1 MKCLVELFQDHVSA
15 NPDAL
20 ALEDS
25 SETGFS
31 QQLTYRELD
40 SASDD
45 LSIELASHGVA
56 SGQVVPIL
64 SGRCTGSIIAILA
77 VLKLRACYVPMDVD
91 TWGVDRIESTLDRV
105 KPALIITTKPD
116 VLSATSEQY
125 HILHIRQD
133 GGGFQFLASHAASST
148 ITPQTAELQ
157 SQSGCVEEDWAYL
170 IFTSGSTGKPKGVI
184 VKQKSISTLVTE
196 SNPHLPFNLSAG
208 LEDRVLLIFSFA
220 FDGESFPY
228 YHVSMRSRLTHFVVK
243 ACAYVILS
251 TLCNGATL
259 VLSSPITLA
268 DVANTCTI
276 WITTPSI
283 LSAMDPTRGYKNV
296 KWIIMGGE
304 SPTPSLIKNWS
315 VPNRRLIN
323 AYGPTEATCV
333 VSMAEMRPDEP
344 ITMGWPIP
352 YCKVLL
358 VDADDN
364 EADEGEM
371 ILGGPGIA
379 VGYLGDEEL
388 TRKMFIQRDGET
400 FYRTKDYAKR
410 TAEGYVF
417 CGRKDGVVKNRG
429 FMVNLES
436 EVEPAMMSSSGDEPS
451 LRVQQCA
458 AIKSPE
464 GSLVG
469 FVSPACAAEG
479 LRERMLEHYSAF
491 LVPDI
496 IHGIESFALTPN
508 GKIDRKALLVLHEK
522 TQLPQFLNADI
533 FLQHVRDQGKSITPL
548 EAVRHAICTVLRV
561 VQARVGDD
569 ASFRALGG
577 HSLAAVMLVSTLRK
591 LGFLTDVATIYA
603 KDTVA
608 AIASGLERTEVDS
621 GDTFSLEATETD
633 LASFREALSIPNGE
647 LQDVQLFPAT
657 DMQTRMVRGTIAS
670 PSMNFLKIGMTFDH
684 PKADHAV
691 FLHALRQAWS
701 ALVKKHSILRTSFR
715 LDSLS
720 EPVQILNAAHTIQ
733 WDEETVA
740 SDAEWETRKD
750 TTARFEPEELTSFDE
765 RDVHA
770 LSRFQ
775 VISIPGEKSRVV
787 WTVHHALI
795 DGWSASFVLHDLW
808 ELLHGIQGAHA
819 PCSQFYDAAWCLRN
833 LTKRD
838 SGSARAFWKD
848 LLYVQSQSIPRLRLA
863 PPSAETLKPRPQA
876 EIRRRMSVR
885 MSQLID
891 AAKERGVTTAAI
903 VYSAWAILLSRYCDS
918 QAVVLGAVLSGRSL
932 PLDGVEKI
940 VGPLVNTLPM
950 PAETDPSLAVT
961 EFLQQ
966 TFQTLCRV
974 LDFQWTPNSLIQEA
988 TGFRGTEYYDTLLA
1002 IQYDFPETEWPDNKP
1017 KLCSPPYDV
1026 SYVETTEM
1034 PLTVMLD
1041 VIDGHLDARF
1051 MYQTSHFSEETIER
1065 MIRHFE
1071 NILVAFL
1078 EACSEDPRQSGHTV
1092 GDISDLMLG
1101 REELQ
1106 ERLNCTGEQL
1116 EEPYQGQET
1125 LSEAFEDSLKT
1136 HRDLLAVEGLNKSL
1150 TYRELDTKTAHISR
1164 VLKEHGA
1171 KPGKIVCVI
1180 ADGSV
1185 EWLLAIMAVV
1195 RTGAAYCP
1203 IDHKLPW
1210 ERQKYMISVCSPPV
1224 VLFPA
1229 TLSKENSAGFDNVPI
1244 QFDVQTIL
1252 SVDDKNGISFDHIEW
1267 SDGNSHTM
1275 SPRGDE
1281 IAVVIFTSGSTG
1293 FPKAVQ
1299 LQHKGI
1305 LSLLSHAPARLYS
1318 KPGQR
1323 NAQLLSLGFDCCVK
1337 EVFSSLLYGATL
1349 VLKDA
1354 SDPLAHLSKVD
1365 ATVGTPSLISSL
1377 DPAQYPNLKI
1387 ITLVGEALP
1396 SVLVQKWLPG
1406 RTLQNGYAPAECTLI
1421 ATAHRLQP
1429 NTPISIGKPVPRVNF
1444 YLLDSTGRPVPV
1456 GVTGEIHI
1464 SGIQVTPGYLNNEQE
1479 TKARFLPDPFR
1490 EGWTMFRTGDMGRW
1504 LESGDIEYI
1513 GRNDNQV
1520 KVRGFRLDLG
1530 DVEASILRVAP
1541 DIDNVAVVVA
1551 GGTLRAFVTPESVDT
1566 DQLLQLLRRHLPE
1579 YSTPNVITV
1588 MKELPVSR
1596 NGKVDRAQLS
1606 EMRLERDSGLQPLDS
1621 QTERD
1626 VAGVWAELLGRD
1638 VEESPISASDG
1649 FFEIGGHSL
1658 LQIRLAQRLSKLWGT
1673 KVPLRIVIRHQVLR
1687 ELCCALDEHL
1697 GREQHSTTSGKKTPE
1712 VEDNSCPK
1720 RFVDTKTSVR
1730 PGKLPASYLE
1740 QEMVLNQLLCEGSPM
1755 WNIVYSCNAY
1765 GPLDMQRL
1773 ARAYQRTVEKHE
1785 VLRSRF
1791 HIETDGTVTR
1801 SIRPAGEWELETYT
1815 CTQHEVDE
1823 FVSKTIQRPLDPF
1836 KEPLFQIHTA
1846 NINPWKTTI
1855 IVVISHIIGDGPTL
1869 HYALGDISAEYAR
1882 LAITNGSDQ
1891 LQASVSPPASSLN
1904 YLDWSSWASD
1914 ALLTTPNDDT
1924 ASFWKTHLS
1933 APEACRPLGHPPQPH
1948 SYRGRTRTWTVRPE
1962 HHRRLA
1968 ALSLAHGITMH
1979 QLALGTTFLALQSI
1993 QPPHHPARG
2002 PVTVALGAPM
2012 TMRTEVG
2019 TEDMLGMFL
2028 DRLVVPLTWDFDG
2041 GHSSSFSGAGDS
2053 SPRGGAGSSLGD
2065 FFDMVGDRSRAALAH
2080 FVPHRVLR
2088 TILRESSSQDLF
2100 AANRAEPSLAW
2111 PLFQVMVSFH
2121 TAVETAG
2128 GSLSLEGVETVERED
2143 ARPQCAKF
2151 PVMVEFT
2158 DKGERGLQVEL
2169 ECADGLLDEER
2180 AGRLEGAL
2188 ALVLELLG
2196 GGASLDGILRVITDT
2211 SVRQD
2216 DRLPTPQ
2223 SERDSLDYKQ
2233 ETRGS
2238 AGGRSDDG
2246 RALAIKTAVAECLG
2260 RPLETSNLS
2269 ETFWELGASS
2279 MDALVLQK
2287 LCEKKGVEVD
2297 LRAMFETADMTAW

>member
-15 NPDAL
+15 SPDAI

-25 SETGFS
+25 TETGLS
-31 QQLTYRELD
+31 QQLSYRELD
-40 SASDD
+40 TASDS
-45 LSIELASHGVA
+45 LSVELASHGVT

-64 SGRCTGSIIAILA
+64 SGRCTGSVIAILA

-125 HILHIRQD
+125 HILHIRSD
-133 GGGFQFLASHAASST
+133 GGGFKFLASPAASST
-148 ITPQTAELQ
+148 TTSRSADLQ
-157 SQSGCVEEDWAYL
+157 SPSDSVEEDWAYL

-208 LEDRVLLIFSFA
+208 PEDRVLLIFSFA
-220 FDGESFPY
+220 FDGESFPCRLY
-228 YHVSMRSRLTHFVVK
+228 PIECRLTHPVVI

-283 LSAMDPTRGYKNV
+283 LSAMDPTRGYKDV

-388 TRKMFIQRDGET
+388 TRKMFIRRNGEI

-410 TAEGYVF
+410 TPDGYVF

-429 FMVNLES
+429 FLVNLES

-469 FVSPACAAEG
+469 FVSPAGAAEG

-533 FLQHVRDQGKSITPL
+533 FLQHVRDQGKLITPL

-608 AIASGLERTEVDS
+608 AIASALERIEVDS
-621 GDTFSLEATETD
+621 GDTGSLEATETD
-633 LASFREALSIPNGE
+633 RASFREALSIPNGE
-647 LQDVQLFPAT
+647 LQDVQVSPAT
-657 DMQTRMVRGTIAS
+657 DMQTRMIRGTVAS

-701 ALVKKHSILRTSFR
+701 ALVKKHSVLRTSFR

-720 EPVQILNAAHTIQ
+720 EPVQVLNAAHGIQ
-733 WDEETVA
+733 WEEETVG
-740 SDAEWETRKD
+740 SETDWETRKD
-750 TTARFEPEELTSFDE
+750 ITARFEPEELTSFDE

-808 ELLHGIQGAHA
+808 ELLHGIQQTQT
-819 PCSQFYDAAWCLRN
+819 PCPQFYDAAWCLRN

-838 SGSARAFWKD
+838 SGSAKAFWKD
-848 LLYVQSQSIPRLRLA
+848 LLDVQSQNIPRLRLP
-863 PPSAETLKPRPQA
+863 PPSAEPLKALPQA
-876 EIRRRMSVR
+876 EHRRRMSVP

-891 AAKERGVTTAAI
+891 AAKERGVTTASI

-918 QAVVLGAVLSGRSL
+918 KAVVLGAVLSGRSL

-1017 KLCSPPYDV
+1017 QLCSPPYDV

-1041 VIDGHLDARF
+1041 VVDGHLDARF
-1051 MYQTSHFSEETIER
+1051 MYQTSHFGEDTIER
-1065 MIRHFE
+1065 MTRHFE

-1078 EACSEDPRQSGHTV
+1078 DACFEDPRQSGHTV
-1092 GDISDLMLG
+1092 GDISDHMLG

-1106 ERLNCTGEQL
+1106 ERLNCTGQEL
-1116 EEPYQGQET
+1116 EEPYHGPET
-1125 LSEAFEDSLKT
+1125 LPEAFENSLKS
-1136 HRDLLAVEGLNKSL
+1136 HRDLLAVEGLSKSL
-1150 TYRELDTKTAHISR
+1150 TYHELDTKTAHISK
-1164 VLKEHGA
+1164 VLREHGA
-1171 KPGKIVCVI
+1171 KPGKIVCVV

-1224 VLFPA
+1224 VLFPN
-1229 TLSKENSAGFDNVPI
+1229 TSSRGNSPGFDNVPI
-1244 QFDVQTIL
+1244 LLDVQMIL
-1252 SVDDKNGISFDHIEW
+1252 PADDKNELPVDHTEV
-1267 SDGNSHTM
+1267 SGGNSHTV
-1275 SPRGDE
+1275 SPMGNE

-1318 KPGQR
+1318 KAGQR

-1456 GVTGEIHI
+1456 GVTGEIYI
-1464 SGIQVTPGYLNNEQE
+1464 SGIQVTPGYLNNDQE
-1479 TKARFLPDPFR
+1479 TEARFVPDPFR
-1490 EGWTMFRTGDMGRW
+1490 EGSKIFRTGDMGRW

-1530 DVEASILRVAP
+1530 DVEASILRVSP

-1579 YSTPNVITV
+1579 YSTPNVITAL
-1588 MKELPVSR
+1588 KELPVSR

-1606 EMRLERDSGLQPLDS
+1606 EMRLQCDSGIQPLDS

-1638 VEESPISASDG
+1638 VEESPIGASDG

-1673 KVPLRIVIRHQVLR
+1673 KVPLKIVIRHQILR

-1697 GREQHSTTSGKKTPE
+1697 GREQHSTTSGKKMPE
-1712 VEDNSCPK
+1712 VEDNNCPK
-1720 RFVDTKTSVR
+1720 RFVDTKRLVR
-1730 PGKLPASYLE
+1730 PEKLPASYLE

-1755 WNIVYSCNAY
+1755 WNIVYSCDAY

-1773 ARAYQRTVEKHE
+1773 DRAYQRTVEKHE

-1791 HIETDGTVTR
+1791 HIESDGMVTR
-1801 SIRPAGEWELETYT
+1801 SVRPAGEWKLENHT
-1815 CTQHEVDE
+1815 CNQHEVDE
-1823 FVSKTIQRPLDPF
+1823 FISRTIQRPMDPF
-1836 KEPLFQIHTA
+1836 KESLFQIHTA
-1846 NINPWKTTI
+1846 SITSWKTTI

-1869 HYALGDISAEYAR
+1869 HQALSAISAEYGR
-1882 LAITNGSDQ
+1882 LAVTDGSGQ
-1891 LQASVSPPASSLN
+1891 PQASSTPPESLN

-1914 ALLTTPNDDT
+1914 SLLRSPNDDT

-1933 APEACRPLGHPPQPH
+1933 TQEVCRPLGQPPQPH

-1968 ALSLAHGITMH
+1968 ALSLNHGITMH

-1993 QPPHHPARG
+1993 QPHPARG

-2028 DRLVVPLTWDFDG
+2028 DRLVVPLTWDF
-2041 GHSSSFSGAGDS
+2041 GHSSGAGDS
-2053 SPRGGAGSSLGD
+2053 TPPGAADSLGD
-2065 FFDMVGDRSRAALAH
+2065 FFDMIGDRSRAALAH

-2088 TILRESSSQDLF
+2088 NILRESSQDL

-2128 GSLSLEGVETVERED
+2128 GRLRLEGVETVERED

-2158 DKGERGLQVEL
+2158 DKGDRGLKVEL

-2180 AGRLEGAL
+2180 ADRLETAL

-2196 GGASLDGILRVITDT
+2196 GGASIDGILRVITDT
-2211 SVRQD
+2211 AVRQD

-2233 ETRGS
+2233 ETRES
-2238 AGGRSDDG
+2238 AGSRSDDD
-2246 RALAIKTAVAECLG
+2246 RALAIKEAVAECLG
-2260 RPLETSNLS
+2260 HPLETSNGS

-2297 LRAMFETADMTAW
+2297 LRAMFEAADMTAW

>member
-1 MKCLVELFQDHVSA
+1 
-15 NPDAL
+15 
-20 ALEDS
+20 
-25 SETGFS
+25 
-31 QQLTYRELD
+31 
-40 SASDD
+40 
-45 LSIELASHGVA
+45 
-56 SGQVVPIL
+56 
-64 SGRCTGSIIAILA
+64 
-77 VLKLRACYVPMDVD
+77 
-91 TWGVDRIESTLDRV
+91 
-105 KPALIITTKPD
+105 
-116 VLSATSEQY
+116 
-125 HILHIRQD
+125 
-133 GGGFQFLASHAASST
+133 
-148 ITPQTAELQ
+148 
-157 SQSGCVEEDWAYL
+157 
-170 IFTSGSTGKPKGVI
+170 
-184 VKQKSISTLVTE
+184 
-196 SNPHLPFNLSAG
+196 
-208 LEDRVLLIFSFA
+208 
-220 FDGESFPY
+220 
-228 YHVSMRSRLTHFVVK
+228 
-243 ACAYVILS
+243 
-251 TLCNGATL
+251 
-259 VLSSPITLA
+259 
-268 DVANTCTI
+268 
-276 WITTPSI
+276 
-283 LSAMDPTRGYKNV
+283 MDPSRGYQSV

-315 VPNRRLIN
+315 APNRRLIN

-379 VGYLGDEEL
+379 VGYFGDEDL
-388 TRKMFIQRDGET
+388 TRKMFIQRGPHGEI

-410 TAEGYVF
+410 TADGYVF
-417 CGRKDGVVKNRG
+417 CGRKDGVVKIRG
-429 FMVNLES
+429 FLVNLES
-436 EVEPAMMSSSGDEPS
+436 EVEPAMMSSSGQDPHS
-451 LRVQQCA
+451 RVQQCA
-458 AIKSPE
+458 AIKSAE

-469 FVSPACAAEG
+469 FVSPAGAVEG
-479 LRERMLEHYSAF
+479 LRDRMLEHYSAF
-491 LVPDI
+491 LVPDT
-496 IHGIESFALTPN
+496 IHGVESFALTPN
-508 GKIDRKALLVLHEK
+508 GKINRKALLVLHEK

-608 AIASGLERTEVDS
+608 DIASALERTEVDS
-621 GDTFSLEATETD
+621 GETYSLEATEAD
-633 LASFREALSIPNGE
+633 RVGFREALGIAKSE
-647 LQDVQLFPAT
+647 SDDVQVFPTT
-657 DMQTRMVRGTIAS
+657 DMQARMVRGTVAS

-691 FLHALRQAWS
+691 FLRALREAWS
-701 ALVKKHSILRTSFR
+701 ALVKKHSILRTSFL

-720 EPVQILNAAHTIQ
+720 EPVQFLNAPQNIQ
-733 WDEETVA
+733 WEEETVD
-740 SDAEWETRKD
+740 SDAEWEKRKHI
-750 TTARFEPEELTSFDE
+750 TARFEPEELTSFDE

-770 LSRFQ
+770 LSRFKI
-775 VISIPGEKSRVV
+775 ISIPENKSRVV

-808 ELLHGIQGAHA
+808 ELLHGIQEAQT
-819 PCSQFYDAAWCLRN
+819 PCAQFSDAAWCLRN
-833 LTKRD
+833 LVKRD
-838 SGSARAFWKD
+838 SGLAKEFWKD
-848 LLYVQSQSIPRLRLA
+848 LLQAQSKNIPRLRLS
-863 PPSAETLKPRPQA
+863 PPSTEASKPRPQA
-876 EIRRRMSVR
+876 EVRRRMSVR

-891 AAKERGVTTAAI
+891 AAKERGVTTASI
-903 VYSAWAILLSRYCDS
+903 VYSAWAIMLSRYCDS
-918 QAVVLGAVLSGRSL
+918 KAVVLGAVLSGRSL
-932 PLDGVEKI
+932 SLDGIEKI

-950 PAETDPSLAVT
+950 PATVEPEMALT

-988 TGFRGTEYYDTLLA
+988 TGLRGTEYYETLMA
-1002 IQYDFPETEWPDNKP
+1002 IQYDFPETEWTEKQPQ
-1017 KLCSPPYDV
+1017 LCSPPYDV
-1026 SYVETTEM
+1026 SYVENTEM

-1041 VIDGHLDARF
+1041 VADEHLDARF
-1051 MYQTSHFSEETIER
+1051 MYNTSHFSESTIER
-1065 MIRHFE
+1065 MTRHFE
-1071 NILVAFL
+1071 NILAAFL
-1078 EACSEDPRQSGHTV
+1078 NACFEDPRQSRRTV
-1092 GDISDLMLG
+1092 GDISDFMLG
-1101 REELQ
+1101 SDELQ
-1106 ERLNCTGEQL
+1106 ERLNCTGQEL
-1116 EEPYQGQET
+1116 EKPYQGPET
-1125 LSEAFEDSLKT
+1125 LFEAFEDSLKA
-1136 HRDLLAVEGLNKSL
+1136 HRDLFAVEGLDKSL
-1150 TYRELDTKTAHISR
+1150 TYRELDIMTAHISR
-1164 VLKEHGA
+1164 VLGDHGA

-1203 IDHKLPW
+1203 VDHKLPW
-1210 ERQKYMISVCSPPV
+1210 ERQKYMMSVCSPPV
-1224 VLFPA
+1224 VLFPN
-1229 TLSKENSAGFDNVPI
+1229 TSSRKGSPGFENVPI
-1244 QFDVQTIL
+1244 LLDVETIL
-1252 SVDDKNGISFDHIEW
+1252 PVDNRLPGDCTEGFGGD
-1267 SDGNSHTM
+1267 
-1275 SPRGDE
+1275 SPTVPIRNGDE

-1337 EVFSSLLYGATL
+1337 EVFSSMLYGATL

-1377 DPAQYPNLKI
+1377 DPAHFPNLKI

-1406 RTLQNGYAPAECTLI
+1406 RMLQNGYAPAECTLI

-1429 NTPISIGKPVPRVNF
+1429 DTPVSIGKPVPRVNF

-1456 GVTGEIHI
+1456 GVTGEIYI
-1464 SGIQVTPGYLNNEQE
+1464 SGIQVTPGYLNNDQE

-1490 EGWTMFRTGDMGRW
+1490 DGWKMFRTGDMGRW

-1579 YSTPNVITV
+1579 YSTPNVITGLN
-1588 MKELPVSR
+1588 ELPVSR

-1606 EMRLERDSGLQPLDS
+1606 EMRLERDSGLQPLES

-1626 VAGVWAELLGRD
+1626 VAGIWAELLGRD
-1638 VEESPISASDG
+1638 LKESPISAVDS

-1673 KVPLRIVIRHQVLR
+1673 KVPLKVVIRHQVLR
-1687 ELCCALDEHL
+1687 ELCRAIDDHL
-1697 GREQHSTTSGKKTPE
+1697 GREQHGATSDKMEPADGETLA
-1712 VEDNSCPK
+1712 D
-1720 RFVDTKTSVR
+1720 RFVDTIKCSR
-1730 PGKLPASYLE
+1730 CKRLPASYLE
-1740 QEMVLNQLLCEGSPM
+1740 QEMVLNQLLCEGSPI

-1765 GPLDMQRL
+1765 GPLDMERL
-1773 ARAYQRTVEKHE
+1773 SKAYQHTLEKHE

-1791 HIETDGTVTR
+1791 HIESDGTVTR
-1801 SIRPAGEWELETYT
+1801 SIRPAVEWKLESHAYN
-1815 CTQHEVDE
+1815 QHEVDD
-1823 FVSKTIQRPLDPF
+1823 FVSETIQRPMDPF

-1846 NINPWKTTI
+1846 TITPWKTTI

-1869 HYALGDISAEYAR
+1869 HFALSKISAEYER
-1882 LAITNGSDQ
+1882 LAITDGSGR
-1891 LQASVSPPASSLN
+1891 PPASASQPMSSLN

-1914 ALLTTPNDDT
+1914 SLLRSPNDDT
-1924 ASFWKTHLS
+1924 ATFWKTHLS
-1933 APEACRPLGHPPQPH
+1933 APEACRPLGQQPQPH

-1968 ALSLAHGITMH
+1968 ALSLNHGITMH
-1979 QLALGTTFLALQSI
+1979 QLALGAMFIALQSM
-1993 QPPHHPARG
+1993 QTLTARG

-2028 DRLVVPLTWDFDG
+2028 DRLVVPLTWDFG
-2041 GHSSSFSGAGDS
+2041 QSSSGENMPGGSG
-2053 SPRGGAGSSLGD
+2053 SLGD
-2065 FFDMVGDRSRAALAH
+2065 FFEMVGDRSRAALAH
-2080 FVPHRVLR
+2080 FIPHRVLR
-2088 TILRESSSQDLF
+2088 SILRGPAQNI

-2121 TAVETAG
+2121 TAVETSG
-2128 GSLSLEGVETVERED
+2128 GRLRLEGVETVERED
-2143 ARPQCAKF
+2143 ARPQCSKF

-2158 DKGERGLQVEL
+2158 DKGDRGLKVEL
-2169 ECADGLLDEER
+2169 ECADGLLDEEK
-2180 AGRLEGAL
+2180 ADRLESAL

-2196 GGASLDGILRVITDT
+2196 GGASIDGIIRVITET
-2211 SVRQD
+2211 AVRRD
-2216 DRLPTPQ
+2216 YRLPTPP
-2223 SERDSLDYKQ
+2223 SERESLDYKQ
-2233 ETRGS
+2233 DTRGNAS
-2238 AGGRSDDG
+2238 GTSDDG
-2246 RALAIKTAVAECLG
+2246 RILAIREAVTECLG
-2260 RPLETSNLS
+2260 RPAEASS
-2269 ETFWELGASS
+2269 GGETFWELGASS

-2287 LCEKKGVEVD
+2287 LCEKKGLEVD
-2297 LRAMFETADMTAW
+2297 LRAMFETPDITSW

>member
-1 MKCLVELFQDHVSA
+1 
-15 NPDAL
+15 
-20 ALEDS
+20 
-25 SETGFS
+25 
-31 QQLTYRELD
+31 
-40 SASDD
+40 
-45 LSIELASHGVA
+45 
-56 SGQVVPIL
+56 
-64 SGRCTGSIIAILA
+64 
-77 VLKLRACYVPMDVD
+77 
-91 TWGVDRIESTLDRV
+91 
-105 KPALIITTKPD
+105 
-116 VLSATSEQY
+116 
-125 HILHIRQD
+125 
-133 GGGFQFLASHAASST
+133 
-148 ITPQTAELQ
+148 
-157 SQSGCVEEDWAYL
+157 
-170 IFTSGSTGKPKGVI
+170 
-184 VKQKSISTLVTE
+184 
-196 SNPHLPFNLSAG
+196 
-208 LEDRVLLIFSFA
+208 
-220 FDGESFPY
+220 
-228 YHVSMRSRLTHFVVK
+228 
-243 ACAYVILS
+243 
-251 TLCNGATL
+251 
-259 VLSSPITLA
+259 
-268 DVANTCTI
+268 
-276 WITTPSI
+276 
-283 LSAMDPTRGYKNV
+283 MDPTRGYKNV

-388 TRKMFIQRDGET
+388 TRKMFIRRDGEI

-410 TAEGYVF
+410 TKDGYVF

-429 FMVNLES
+429 FLVNLES

-469 FVSPACAAEG
+469 FVSPADAAEG

-533 FLQHVRDQGKSITPL
+533 FLQHVRDQGKLITPL

-591 LGFLTDVATIYA
+591 LGFITDVATIYA

-608 AIASGLERTEVDS
+608 AISSALERTEIES
-621 GDTFSLEATETD
+621 GETWSLEASETD
-633 LASFREALSIPNGE
+633 RASFREALSIPMGE
-647 LQDVQLFPAT
+647 LEDVQVFPAT
-657 DMQTRMVRGTIAS
+657 DMQTRMVRGTVAS

-720 EPVQILNAAHTIQ
+720 EPVQVLNAAHTIQ
-733 WDEETVA
+733 WDEETVD
-740 SDAEWETRKD
+740 SDSEWETRKD
-750 TTARFEPEELTSFDE
+750 TTARFESQELTSFDE

-808 ELLHGIQGAHA
+808 ELLHGIQEAQA
-819 PCSQFYDAAWCLRN
+819 PCPQFYDAAWCVRN

-838 SGSARAFWKD
+838 SGSAKAFWKD
-848 LLYVQSQSIPRLRLA
+848 LLYVQSQNIPRLRLA
-863 PPSAETLKPRPQA
+863 PPSADVHKPRPQA
-876 EIRRRMSVR
+876 EIHRRMSVP
-885 MSQLID
+885 MSKLID
-891 AAKERGVTTAAI
+891 AAKERGVTTASI

-961 EFLQQ
+961 ELLQE

-1002 IQYDFPETEWPDNKP
+1002 IQYDFPETEWSDNRP
-1017 KLCSPPYDV
+1017 QLCSPPYDV

-1041 VIDGHLDARF
+1041 VVDGHLDARF
-1051 MYQTSHFSEETIER
+1051 MYQTSHFGEDTIKR
-1065 MIRHFE
+1065 MTRHFE
-1071 NILVAFL
+1071 NILIGFL
-1078 EACSEDPRQSGHTV
+1078 DACFEDPRRSGQTV

-1101 REELQ
+1101 REELL
-1106 ERLNCTGEQL
+1106 ERLNCTGQEL
-1116 EEPYQGQET
+1116 EEPYHGPET
-1125 LSEAFEDSLKT
+1125 LLEAFEDSLKT
-1136 HRDLLAVEGLNKSL
+1136 HRDLLAVEGLSKSL
-1150 TYRELDTKTAHISR
+1150 TYRELDTKTAHISKMLR
-1164 VLKEHGA
+1164 EHGA
-1171 KPGKIVCVI
+1171 KPGEIVCVI

-1224 VLFPA
+1224 VLYPNK
-1229 TLSKENSAGFDNVPI
+1229 SSRESSAGFDNVPML
-1244 QFDVQTIL
+1244 FDVQTIL
-1252 SVDDKNGISFDHIEW
+1252 SAGDKDELTVDHTGECGGIS
-1267 SDGNSHTM
+1267 HTV
-1275 SPRGDE
+1275 SPKGDK

-1318 KPGQR
+1318 RPGQR

-1429 NTPISIGKPVPRVNF
+1429 NTSISIGKPVPRVNF

-1456 GVTGEIHI
+1456 GVTGEIYI
-1464 SGIQVTPGYLNNEQE
+1464 SGIQVTPGYLNNDQE

-1490 EGWTMFRTGDMGRW
+1490 EGSTMFRTGDMGRW

-1541 DIDNVAVVVA
+1541 DLANVAVVVT

-1579 YSTPNVITV
+1579 YSTPNVITAL
-1588 MKELPVSR
+1588 KELPVSR
-1596 NGKVDRAQLS
+1596 NGKVDRAQLA
-1606 EMRLERDSGLQPLDS
+1606 EMRLDRDSGLQPLGS

-1638 VEESPISASDG
+1638 TEESPIGASDG

-1658 LQIRLAQRLSKLWGT
+1658 LQIRLAQRLSKLWGI
-1673 KVPLRIVIRHQVLR
+1673 KVPLKVIIRHQVLR
-1687 ELCCALDEHL
+1687 ELCHALDEHL
-1697 GREQHSTTSGKKTPE
+1697 GRQHNTASVRILPAAE
-1712 VEDNSCPK
+1712 DDNSPK
-1720 RFVDTKTSVR
+1720 RFVDTKKSAR
-1730 PGKLPASYLE
+1730 PEKSPASYLE

-1755 WNIVYSCNAY
+1755 WNIVHSCNAY

-1773 ARAYQRTVEKHE
+1773 SRAYQRTVEKHE

-1791 HIETDGTVTR
+1791 HIKSDGTVTR
-1801 SIRPAGEWELETYT
+1801 TTRPSGELKLENHT
-1815 CTQHEVDE
+1815 CNQQEVDE
-1823 FVSKTIQRPLDPF
+1823 FVSKTIHRPLNPF
-1836 KEPLFQIHTA
+1836 KEPLFQVHTA
-1846 NINPWKTTI
+1846 SITPWKTTI
-1855 IVVISHIIGDGPTL
+1855 IVVISHIIGDGPSL
-1869 HYALGDISAEYAR
+1869 HYALSDISAEYSR
-1882 LAITNGSDQ
+1882 LAVTDDSGG
-1891 LQASVSPPASSLN
+1891 LQTSAFSPASPLN

-1914 ALLTTPNDDT
+1914 ALLRSPNNDT
-1924 ASFWKTHLS
+1924 ESFWKTHLS
-1933 APEACRPLGHPPQPH
+1933 APEACRPLGQPPQAH

-1962 HHRRLA
+1962 HHRRLVS
-1968 ALSLAHGITMH
+1968 LSLNHGITMH

-1993 QPPHHPARG
+1993 QPHPARG

-2028 DRLVVPLTWDFDG
+2028 DRLVVPLTWDF
-2041 GHSSSFSGAGDS
+2041 GHSSGAGDS
-2053 SPRGGAGSSLGD
+2053 TPSGGAGSLGD

-2088 TILRESSSQDLF
+2088 NILRESSHDLGS
-2100 AANRAEPSLAW
+2100 NRAEPSLAW

-2128 GSLSLEGVETVERED
+2128 ANLRLEGVETVERED

-2158 DKGERGLQVEL
+2158 DKGDRGLQVEL

-2180 AGRLEGAL
+2180 AGRLESAL

-2196 GGASLDGILRVITDT
+2196 GGTSIDSILRVMRDT
-2211 SVRQD
+2211 AVGHD

-2223 SERDSLDYKQ
+2223 SERESLDYKQ
-2233 ETRGS
+2233 ETRRS
-2238 AGGRSDDG
+2238 AGSTSNDG
-2246 RALAIKTAVAECLG
+2246 RALTINEAVAECLG
-2260 RPLETSNLS
+2260 RPLETSNGS

-2287 LCEKKGVEVD
+2287 LCEKKGVDLD
-2297 LRAMFETADMTAW
+2297 LRTMFETPDITAW

>member
-1 MKCLVELFQDHVSA
+1 MS
-15 NPDAL
+15 
-20 ALEDS
+20 
-25 SETGFS
+25 
-31 QQLTYRELD
+31 
-40 SASDD
+40 
-45 LSIELASHGVA
+45 
-56 SGQVVPIL
+56 
-64 SGRCTGSIIAILA
+64 
-77 VLKLRACYVPMDVD
+77 
-91 TWGVDRIESTLDRV
+91 
-105 KPALIITTKPD
+105 
-116 VLSATSEQY
+116 
-125 HILHIRQD
+125 
-133 GGGFQFLASHAASST
+133 
-148 ITPQTAELQ
+148 
-157 SQSGCVEEDWAYL
+157 
-170 IFTSGSTGKPKGVI
+170 
-184 VKQKSISTLVTE
+184 
-196 SNPHLPFNLSAG
+196 
-208 LEDRVLLIFSFA
+208 
-220 FDGESFPY
+220 
-228 YHVSMRSRLTHFVVK
+228 K

-259 VLSSPITLA
+259 VLSSPVTLA
-268 DVANTCTI
+268 EVANTCSI

-283 LSAMDPTRGYKNV
+283 LAAMDPTRGYKDV

-304 SPTPSLIKNWS
+304 NPRPSLIKNWS

-333 VSMAEMRPDEP
+333 VSMAELRPDEP

-364 EADEGEM
+364 EAEEGEM
-371 ILGGPGIA
+371 LLGGAGIA
-379 VGYLGDEEL
+379 VGYFGDEEL
-388 TRKMFIQRDGET
+388 TRKMFIRRGPSGEI

-410 TAEGYVF
+410 TPHGYVF

-436 EVEPAMMSSSGDEPS
+436 EVEPAMMKSSGDDPS
-451 LRVQQCA
+451 TRVQECA

-469 FVSPACAAEG
+469 FVFPAGAAEG

-496 IHGIESFALTPN
+496 IHGVESFALTPN
-508 GKIDRKALLVLHEK
+508 GKIDKKALLLLHEK
-522 TQLPQFLNADI
+522 TQLPSFLNVDI

-577 HSLAAVMLVSTLRK
+577 HSLAAVTLVSTLKR
-591 LGFLTDVATIYA
+591 LGFRTDVATIYST
-603 KDTVA
+603 DTVA
-608 AIASGLERTEVDS
+608 AIASALERIDVNQGETC
-621 GDTFSLEATETD
+621 SLEANETERT
-633 LASFREALSIPNGE
+633 SFREALGIPQGE
-647 LQDVQLFPAT
+647 LDGLQVFPAT
-657 DMQTRMVRGTIAS
+657 DMQTRMVRGTVAN
-670 PSMNFLKIGMTFDH
+670 PSINFLKIGMTFDH

-691 FLHALRQAWS
+691 FMHALRQAWS

-720 EPVQILNAAHTIQ
+720 EPVQVLNSTHEIQ
-733 WDEETVA
+733 WEEESVC
-740 SDAEWETRKD
+740 SEAEWKTRKD
-750 TTARFEPEELTSFDE
+750 IMDRFEPEELASFNE

-775 VISIPGEKSRVV
+775 VVSLPGNKSRVV
-787 WTVHHALI
+787 WSVHHALI

-808 ELLHGIQGAHA
+808 ELLHGIQEAQT
-819 PCSQFYDAAWCLRN
+819 PCAQFSDASWCLRN
-833 LTKRD
+833 LIKRD
-838 SGSARAFWKD
+838 SEIAKSFWKD
-848 LLYVQSQSIPRLRLA
+848 LLQIPSQNIPRLRIP
-863 PPSAETLKPRPQA
+863 PPSTEASKPRPQA
-876 EIRRRMSVR
+876 ESHRRLSVR

-891 AAKERGVTTAAI
+891 AAKERGVTTASL

-918 QAVVLGAVLSGRSL
+918 KSIVLGAVLSGRSL

-940 VGPLVNTLPM
+940 VGPMVNTLPM
-950 PAETDPSLAVT
+950 PAAVEPGTAVT
-961 EFLQQ
+961 DFLQQ
-966 TFQTLCRV
+966 TFQTLCGV

-1002 IQYDFPETEWPDNKP
+1002 IQYDFPESEWPDHQP
-1017 KLCSPPYDV
+1017 RLCSPPYDV

-1034 PLTVMLD
+1034 TLTVMLD
-1041 VIDGHLDARF
+1041 VVDGHLDARF
-1051 MYQTSHFSEETIER
+1051 MYQLSHFTEVMIED

-1078 EACSEDPRQSGHTV
+1078 DACFEDPRQSGRTV

-1101 REELQ
+1101 REELSK
-1106 ERLNCTGEQL
+1106 RLNCTGEQL
-1116 EEPYQGQET
+1116 EETYKGPET
-1125 LSEAFEDSLKT
+1125 LPQALEDSFKN
-1136 HRDLLAVEGLNKSL
+1136 HRDFVAVEGINKSL
-1150 TYRELDTKTAHISR
+1150 TYGELDIETTHISKI
-1164 VLKEHGA
+1164 LEQHGA
-1171 KPGKIVCVI
+1171 KPGEIVCVV

-1210 ERQKYMISVCSPPV
+1210 ERQKYMISVCSPAV
-1224 VLFPA
+1224 VLFPN
-1229 TLSKENSAGFDNVPI
+1229 SSSRMESPGFENVSALL
-1244 QFDVQTIL
+1244 DVETIL
-1252 SVDDKNGISFDHIEW
+1252 SVDISTYLSLNHSGRPDEL
-1267 SDGNSHTM
+1267 SLASL
-1275 SPRGDE
+1275 SARGDTV
-1281 IAVVIFTSGSTG
+1281 AVVIFTSGSTG

-1354 SDPLAHLSKVD
+1354 ADPLAHLHKVD
-1365 ATVGTPSLISSL
+1365 ATVATPSLIASL
-1377 DPAQYPNLKI
+1377 DPAQFPGLKI

-1396 SVLVQKWLPG
+1396 ATLVQKWLPG
-1406 RTLQNGYAPAECTLI
+1406 RMLQNGYAPAECTLI

-1429 NTPISIGKPVPRVNF
+1429 DTPISIGKPVPRMNF
-1444 YLLDSTGRPVPV
+1444 YLFDSNGRPVPA
-1456 GVTGEIHI
+1456 GVTGEIYI
-1464 SGIQVTPGYLNNEQE
+1464 SGIQVTPGYLNNEEE

-1490 EGWTMFRTGDMGRW
+1490 EGWKMFRTGDMGRW
-1504 LESGDIEYI
+1504 LESRDIEYI

-1541 DIDNVAVVVA
+1541 DIANVAVVVT
-1551 GGTLRAFVTPESVDT
+1551 GGSLRAFVTPESVAT
-1566 DQLLQLLRRHLPE
+1566 EQLLQLLRRHLPE
-1579 YSTPNVITV
+1579 YSTPSII
-1588 MKELPVSR
+1588 MALEELPLSR
-1596 NGKVDRAQLS
+1596 NGKVDRARLS
-1606 EMRLERDSGLQPLDS
+1606 EMRLERDSGLQPLET

-1626 VAGVWAELLGRD
+1626 VAGVWAELLGRNQQ
-1638 VEESPISASDG
+1638 ESPISASDS

-1658 LQIRLAQRLSKLWGT
+1658 LQIRLTQRLSKLWGT
-1673 KVPLRIVIRHQVLR
+1673 KVPLRVVIRHQVLR
-1687 ELCCALDEHL
+1687 DLCNALDQHL
-1697 GREQHSTTSGKKTPE
+1697 GRNQHSMASGSVPPA
-1712 VEDNSCPK
+1712 VEDGGFTR
-1720 RFVDTKTSVR
+1720 RFVDTERCSR
-1730 PGKLPASYLE
+1730 SGRLPASYLE
-1740 QEMVLNQLLCEGSPM
+1740 QEMVLNQLLCGGSPM
-1755 WNIVYSCNAY
+1755 WNIVYSCDVY
-1765 GPLDMQRL
+1765 GPLDIQHL
-1773 ARAYQRTVEKHE
+1773 ATAYRRTLEKHE

-1791 HIETDGTVTR
+1791 HVEDDGTVTR
-1801 SIRPAGEWELETYT
+1801 SIRPAGEGDVENRT
-1815 CTQHEVDE
+1815 CEQHELVE
-1823 FVSKTIQRPLDPF
+1823 FVSETIQRPMDPF
-1836 KEPLFQIHTA
+1836 KEPLFQMHIA
-1846 NINPWKTTI
+1846 NVTPWKTTI
-1855 IVVISHIIGDGPTL
+1855 IAVISHIIGDGPAL
-1869 HYALGDISAEYAR
+1869 HLALSEISAEFNR
-1882 LAITNGSDQ
+1882 DV
-1891 LQASVSPPASSLN
+1891 LQIPASPPKSSLN

-1914 ALLTTPNDDT
+1914 ALLKSPDNDT

-1933 APEACRPLGHPPQPH
+1933 SPDACRPLGQPPQPH
-1948 SYRGRTRTWTVRPE
+1948 SYHGRTRTWMVRPE

-1968 ALSLAHGITMH
+1968 ALSIGHGITMH
-1979 QLALGTTFLALQSI
+1979 QLALGATFLALQSI
-1993 QPPHHPARG
+1993 QTRSSCHG

-2028 DRLVVPLTWDFDG
+2028 DRLVVPLTWDFG
-2041 GHSSSFSGAGDS
+2041 SSFHNGDS
-2053 SPRGGAGSSLGD
+2053 TPKEPGSLEA
-2065 FFDMVGDRSRAALAH
+2065 FFEMVGDRSRAALAH

-2088 TILRESSSQDLF
+2088 SILRRSSSQDLLVP
-2100 AANRAEPSLAW
+2100 NRAEPSLAW

-2128 GSLSLEGVETVERED
+2128 ARLKLDGVETVERED

-2158 DKGERGLQVEL
+2158 DKGDRGLQVEL
-2169 ECADGLLDEER
+2169 ECEDGLLDEER
-2180 AGRLEGAL
+2180 ADRLEKAL

-2196 GGASLDGILRVITDT
+2196 GDASIDRIMRVITDDGI
-2211 SVRQD
+2211 RPG

-2233 ETRGS
+2233 EVQKDANNG
-2238 AGGRSDDG
+2238 SDDG
-2246 RALAIKTAVAECLG
+2246 RASIIREVVSECLG
-2260 RPLETSNLS
+2260 RPLENSDGVD
-2269 ETFWELGASS
+2269 TFWEMGANS
-2279 MDALVLQK
+2279 MDALVVQK
-2287 LCEKKGVEVD
+2287 LCEKKGVDLD
-2297 LRAMFETADMTAW
+2297 LRAMFETPDMTAW

>member
-1 MKCLVELFQDHVSA
+1 M
-15 NPDAL
+15 
-20 ALEDS
+20 
-25 SETGFS
+25 
-31 QQLTYRELD
+31 
-40 SASDD
+40 
-45 LSIELASHGVA
+45 
-56 SGQVVPIL
+56 
-64 SGRCTGSIIAILA
+64 
-77 VLKLRACYVPMDVD
+77 
-91 TWGVDRIESTLDRV
+91 
-105 KPALIITTKPD
+105 
-116 VLSATSEQY
+116 
-125 HILHIRQD
+125 
-133 GGGFQFLASHAASST
+133 
-148 ITPQTAELQ
+148 
-157 SQSGCVEEDWAYL
+157 
-170 IFTSGSTGKPKGVI
+170 
-184 VKQKSISTLVTE
+184 
-196 SNPHLPFNLSAG
+196 
-208 LEDRVLLIFSFA
+208 
-220 FDGESFPY
+220 
-228 YHVSMRSRLTHFVVK
+228 K
-243 ACAYVILS
+243 ACAYVVLS

-259 VLSSPITLA
+259 VLSSPVTLA
-268 DVANTCTI
+268 EVANTCTI

-283 LSAMDPTRGYKNV
+283 LSAMDPTIGYEKV

-315 VPNRRLIN
+315 APNRRLIN

-333 VSMAEMRPDEP
+333 VSMAELRPDEP

-388 TRKMFIQRDGET
+388 TGKMFIRRGPQGEI

-410 TAEGYVF
+410 TADGYVF

-429 FMVNLES
+429 FLVNLES

-469 FVSPACAAEG
+469 FVSPACTAEG

-496 IHGIESFALTPN
+496 IHGVESFALTPN

-591 LGFLTDVATIYA
+591 LGFITDVATIYS

-608 AIASGLERTEVDS
+608 GIASALERTDVDS
-621 GDTFSLEATETD
+621 GETCSLEATEAD
-633 LASFREALSIPNGE
+633 RASFREALAIPTGE
-647 LQDVQLFPAT
+647 LDDVQAFPTT
-657 DMQTRMVRGTIAS
+657 DMQTRMVRGTVAS
-670 PSMNFLKIGMTFDH
+670 PSINFLKIGMTFDH

-701 ALVKKHSILRTSFR
+701 ALVRKHSILRTSFR

-720 EPVQILNAAHTIQ
+720 EPVQVLNAPQNID
-733 WDEETVA
+733 WKEETVGF
-740 SDAEWETRKD
+740 DAEWESRKD
-750 TTARFEPEELTSFDE
+750 ITAHFEPEELTSFDE

-770 LSRFQ
+770 LSKFQ
-775 VISIPGEKSRVV
+775 IISIPGKKSRVV

-808 ELLHGIQGAHA
+808 ELLHGIQEAQA
-819 PCSQFYDAAWCLRN
+819 PCAQFSDAAWCLRN
-833 LTKRD
+833 LAKRD
-838 SGSARAFWKD
+838 SASAKTFWKD
-848 LLYVQSQSIPRLRLA
+848 LLQAQSQSIPRLRLP
-863 PPSAETLKPRPQA
+863 PPSTEAPKARPQA
-876 EIRRRMSVR
+876 ECRYRMSVR

-891 AAKERGVTTAAI
+891 AAKERGVTTASI

-918 QAVVLGAVLSGRSL
+918 KEVVLGAVLSGRSL

-950 PAETDPSLAVT
+950 PAAVDPEMAITD
-961 EFLQQ
+961 FLQQ
-966 TFQTLCRV
+966 TFETLCRV
-974 LDFQWTPNSLIQEA
+974 LDFQWTPNSLIQEE

-1002 IQYDFPETEWPDNKP
+1002 IQYDFPETQWPDHKP
-1017 KLCSPPYDV
+1017 RLCSPPYDV

-1041 VIDGHLDARF
+1041 VVDAHLDARF
-1051 MYQTSHFSEETIER
+1051 MYKTSHFSDSTIER
-1065 MIRHFE
+1065 MTRHFE
-1071 NILVAFL
+1071 NILGAFL
-1078 EACSEDPRQSGHTV
+1078 DVCFEDPRKCGHTV
-1092 GDISDLMLG
+1092 GQISDHMMG
-1101 REELQ
+1101 REELH
-1106 ERLNCTGEQL
+1106 ERLNCTGQDLEQ
-1116 EEPYQGQET
+1116 PYQGPET
-1125 LSEAFEDSLKT
+1125 LYEAFEDSLKT
-1136 HRDLLAVEGLNKSL
+1136 HRGLVAVEGLDKSL
-1150 TYRELDTKTAHISR
+1150 TYREVDARTARISR
-1164 VLKEHGA
+1164 VLGEHGA
-1171 KPGKIVCVI
+1171 KPGKIVCVV

-1203 IDHKLPW
+1203 ADHKLPW
-1210 ERQKYMISVCSPPV
+1210 ERQKYMMSVCSPPV
-1224 VLFPA
+1224 VLFPNV
-1229 TLSKENSAGFDNVPI
+1229 SSRERSPGFDNVPVLL
-1244 QFDVQTIL
+1244 DVETIL
-1252 SVDDKNGISFDHIEW
+1252 SVDHNSG
-1267 SDGNSHTM
+1267 SDVP
-1275 SPRGDE
+1275 SPALSSTRGDD

-1377 DPAQYPNLKI
+1377 DPAHYPNLKI

-1406 RTLQNGYAPAECTLI
+1406 RMLQNGYAPAECTLI

-1429 NTPISIGKPVPRVNF
+1429 NTPVSIGKPVPRVNF
-1444 YLLDSTGRPVPV
+1444 YLLDSTSRPVPA
-1456 GVTGEIHI
+1456 GVTGEIYI
-1464 SGIQVTPGYLNNEQE
+1464 SGIQVTPGYLNNDQE
-1479 TKARFLPDPFR
+1479 TRARFLPDPFR
-1490 EGWTMFRTGDMGRW
+1490 EGWRMFRTGDMGRW

-1541 DIDNVAVVVA
+1541 DIDNVAVVVTR
-1551 GGTLRAFVTPESVDT
+1551 GSLRAFVTPESVDT
-1566 DQLLQLLRRHLPE
+1566 EQLLRMIRSHLPE
-1579 YSTPNVITV
+1579 YSTPNIITALREV
-1588 MKELPVSR
+1588 PVSR
-1596 NGKVDRAQLS
+1596 NGKVDRTQLS
-1606 EMRLERDSGLQPLDS
+1606 EMRLERDSGLQPLES

-1626 VAGVWAELLGRD
+1626 VGGVWADLLGRD
-1638 VEESPISASDG
+1638 VDESPISASDG

-1673 KVPLRIVIRHQVLR
+1673 KVPLRVVISHQVLR
-1687 ELCCALDEHL
+1687 ELCRALDEHL
-1697 GREQHSTTSGKKTPE
+1697 RPQQRGTTSDGE
-1712 VEDNSCPK
+1712 VAATDKNNLTK
-1720 RFVDTKTSVR
+1720 RFVDTERADKSER
-1730 PGKLPASYLE
+1730 SPASYLE
-1740 QEMVLNQLLCEGSPM
+1740 QEMVLNQLLSGGSPI
-1755 WNIVYSCNAY
+1755 WNIVYSCDAY
-1765 GPLDMQRL
+1765 GPLDLQRL

-1791 HIETDGTVTR
+1791 HIEDDGTVTR
-1801 SIRPAGEWELETYT
+1801 SIRPAGEWGLENRTRS
-1815 CTQHEVDE
+1815 QHEVDE
-1823 FVSKTIQRPLDPF
+1823 FIASTIQRPMDPF

-1846 NINPWKTTI
+1846 SITPWKTTI

-1869 HYALGDISAEYAR
+1869 QLALSDISAEYSG
-1882 LAITNGSDQ
+1882 LATKDGSNI
-1891 LQASVSPPASSLN
+1891 LQTPDSPSNSPLN
-1904 YLDWSSWASD
+1904 YLDWSSWASN
-1914 ALLTTPNDDT
+1914 ALLQSPSDDT

-1933 APEACRPLGHPPQPH
+1933 TPEACRPLGQPPQPH
-1948 SYRGRTRTWTVRPE
+1948 SYSGRTRTWTVRSE

-1968 ALSLAHGITMH
+1968 ALSLSHGITMH
-1979 QLALGTTFLALQSI
+1979 QLALGATFLALQGI
-1993 QPPHHPARG
+1993 QPHPSRG

-2019 TEDMLGMFL
+2019 TEEMLGMFL
-2028 DRLVVPLTWDFDG
+2028 DRLVVPLTWDF
-2041 GHSSSFSGAGDS
+2041 GHSASGDS
-2053 SPRGGAGSSLGD
+2053 TPGGSGLLGD
-2065 FFDMVGDRSRAALAH
+2065 FFGMVGDRSRAALAH

-2088 TILRESSSQDLF
+2088 TILRESSPQDL

-2128 GSLSLEGVETVERED
+2128 GRLRLEGVETVERGD

-2158 DKGERGLQVEL
+2158 DKGGDRGLQVEL
-2169 ECADGLLDEER
+2169 ECADGLLGEER

-2196 GGASLDGILRVITDT
+2196 GGRSVDGIMRVIMDT
-2211 SVRQD
+2211 GDRQG

-2238 AGGRSDDG
+2238 AGGKCDDG
-2246 RALAIKTAVAECLG
+2246 RALAIKEAVAECLG
-2260 RPLETSNLS
+2260 RPVEASNAS
-2269 ETFWELGASS
+2269 ETFWELGANS

-2287 LCEKKGVEVD
+2287 LCEKKGVDVD
-2297 LRAMFETADMTAW
+2297 LRAMFETPDITAW

>member
-1 MKCLVELFQDHVSA
+1 MNCLVELFQDHVSA
-15 NPDAL
+15 NPDAI

-25 SETGFS
+25 TEPGLS

-40 SASDD
+40 AASDS
-45 LSIELASHGVA
+45 LSIELAN
-56 SGQVVPIL
+56 
-64 SGRCTGSIIAILA
+64 
-77 VLKLRACYVPMDVD
+77 
-91 TWGVDRIESTLDRV
+91 RIESTLDRV
-105 KPALIITTKPD
+105 NPGLIITTKPD

-125 HILHIRQD
+125 HILHIRPD
-133 GGGFQFLASHAASST
+133 GGSFKFLASQAASSA
-148 ITPQTAELQ
+148 ITPQNADLQ
-157 SQSGCVEEDWAYL
+157 SQSGSVEEDWAYL

-196 SNPHLPFNLSAG
+196 RNPHLPFNLSAG
-208 LEDRVLLIFSFA
+208 PEDRVLLIFSFA
-220 FDGESFPY
+220 FD
-228 YHVSMRSRLTHFVVK
+228 

-259 VLSSPITLA
+259 VLSSPVTLA

-388 TRKMFIQRDGET
+388 TRKMFIRRNGET

-410 TAEGYVF
+410 TKDGYVF

-429 FMVNLES
+429 FLVNLES

-469 FVSPACAAEG
+469 FVSPAGTAES

-561 VQARVGDD
+561 VQARMGDD

-591 LGFLTDVATIYA
+591 LGFLTDVATIYG

-608 AIASGLERTEVDS
+608 AIASALERTEIDS
-621 GDTFSLEATETD
+621 GERFSLEATETD
-633 LASFREALSIPNGE
+633 RASFREALSIPNGE
-647 LQDVQLFPAT
+647 LEDVQVFPAT
-657 DMQTRMVRGTIAS
+657 DMQTRMIRGTVAS
-670 PSMNFLKIGMTFDH
+670 PSMNFLKMSMTFDH

-691 FLHALRQAWS
+691 FLHALHQAWS

-720 EPVQILNAAHTIQ
+720 EPVQVLNAAHRIQ
-733 WDEETVA
+733 WEEATVD
-740 SDAEWETRKD
+740 SEIEWETTKD
-750 TTARFEPEELTSFDE
+750 NTARFQPEELTSFDE

-808 ELLHGIQGAHA
+808 ELLHGIQEAQA
-819 PCSQFYDAAWCLRN
+819 PCPQFYDAAWCLRN
-833 LTKRD
+833 LTRRD
-838 SGSARAFWKD
+838 SGSAKAFWKD
-848 LLYVQSQSIPRLRLA
+848 LLHVQSQNIPRLRLA
-863 PPSAETLKPRPQA
+863 PPSAEAPKPRPQA
-876 EIRRRMSVR
+876 ELHRRMSVP

-932 PLDGVEKI
+932 ALDGVEEI

-950 PAETDPSLAVT
+950 PAAVDTGMAMT

-1017 KLCSPPYDV
+1017 QLCSPPYDV

-1041 VIDGHLDARF
+1041 VVHGHLDARF
-1051 MYQTSHFSEETIER
+1051 MYQASHFGEETVER
-1065 MIRHFE
+1065 MTRHFE

-1078 EACSEDPRQSGHTV
+1078 DACFEDPRQSGQTV
-1092 GDISDLMLG
+1092 GDISSLMLG

-1106 ERLNCTGEQL
+1106 ERLNCTGKEL
-1116 EEPYQGQET
+1116 EEPYQGPET
-1125 LSEAFEDSLKT
+1125 LSEAFEDSLKA
-1136 HRDLLAVEGLNKSL
+1136 HGDLVAVEGLIKSL

-1164 VLKEHGA
+1164 VLREHGA
-1171 KPGKIVCVI
+1171 KPGKIVCVV

-1210 ERQKYMISVCSPPV
+1210 ERQQYMISVCSPPV
-1224 VLFPA
+1224 VLFPN
-1229 TLSKENSAGFDNVPI
+1229 TSSRESSARFGVPI
-1244 QFDVQTIL
+1244 LSDVQTIL
-1252 SVDDKNGISFDHIEW
+1252 SVDDTNELPVDHT
-1267 SDGNSHTM
+1267 G
-1275 SPRGDE
+1275 GY
-1281 IAVVIFTSGSTG
+1281 G

-1377 DPAQYPNLKI
+1377 DPAQYPNMKI
-1387 ITLVGEALP
+1387 ITLV
-1396 SVLVQKWLPG
+1396 
-1406 RTLQNGYAPAECTLI
+1406 
-1421 ATAHRLQP
+1421 
-1429 NTPISIGKPVPRVNF
+1429 
-1444 YLLDSTGRPVPV
+1444 
-1456 GVTGEIHI
+1456 
-1464 SGIQVTPGYLNNEQE
+1464 GYLNNEQE
-1479 TKARFLPDPFR
+1479 TKTRFLRDPFR

-1579 YSTPNVITV
+1579 YSTPNIITAL
-1588 MKELPVSR
+1588 KELPVSR
-1596 NGKVDRAQLS
+1596 NGKVDRAQLA
-1606 EMRLERDSGLQPLDS
+1606 EMRLERDAGLQPLDS

-1638 VEESPISASDG
+1638 LEESPIGASDG

-1673 KVPLRIVIRHQVLR
+1673 KVPLRIVIRHQILR
-1687 ELCCALDEHL
+1687 GLCQALDEHL
-1697 GREQHSTTSGKKTPE
+1697 GREHSMPSGKKLPA
-1712 VEDNSCPK
+1712 VEDDDCPK
-1720 RFVDTKTSVR
+1720 RFVDTKKSVR
-1730 PGKLPASYLE
+1730 PEKLPASYLE

-1765 GPLDMQRL
+1765 GPLDVQRL
-1773 ARAYQRTVEKHE
+1773 VTAYRRMVTKHE

-1791 HIETDGTVTR
+1791 HVETDGTVTR
-1801 SIRPAGEWELETYT
+1801 SIRPAGEWKLENHT

-1823 FVSKTIQRPLDPF
+1823 FVSKTVQRPLDPF

-1846 NINPWKTTI
+1846 SITPWKTTI

-1869 HYALGDISAEYAR
+1869 HYALRDISAEYGR
-1882 LAITNGSDQ
+1882 LAITDGLDKIP
-1891 LQASVSPPASSLN
+1891 ASASPPASSLN

-1914 ALLTTPNDDT
+1914 ALLRSPNDDT
-1924 ASFWKTHLS
+1924 ACFWKTHLS
-1933 APEACRPLGHPPQPH
+1933 TPEVCRPLGQPPQPH
-1948 SYRGRTRTWTVRPE
+1948 SYRGRTRTWTVRPQ

-1993 QPPHHPARG
+1993 QPHPARG

-2028 DRLVVPLTWDFDG
+2028 DRLVVPLTWDFG
-2041 GHSSSFSGAGDS
+2041 QSSGAGDRT
-2053 SPRGGAGSSLGD
+2053 PRDSGSLGD
-2065 FFDMVGDRSRAALAH
+2065 FLEMVGDRSRAALAH

-2088 TILRESSSQDLF
+2088 NILRESSSQDL

-2128 GSLSLEGVETVERED
+2128 GRLRLEGVETVEHED

-2158 DKGERGLQVEL
+2158 DKGDRGLQVEL
-2169 ECADGLLDEER
+2169 ECADGLLVEER
-2180 AGRLEGAL
+2180 VVRLESAL
-2188 ALVLELLG
+2188 ALVLELIG
-2196 GGASLDGILRVITDT
+2196 GGASIDGIMRTITDT
-2211 SVRQD
+2211 AVRQD

-2223 SERDSLDYKQ
+2223 SERESLNYKQ

-2238 AGGRSDDG
+2238 AGSRNDDG
-2246 RALAIKTAVAECLG
+2246 RALAIKEAVAECLG
-2260 RPLETSNLS
+2260 CSLKSSNGP

-2279 MDALVLQK
+2279 MDALALQK

-2297 LRAMFETADMTAW
+2297 LRAMFGTPDITTW

>member
-1 MKCLVELFQDHVSA
+1 
-15 NPDAL
+15 
-20 ALEDS
+20 
-25 SETGFS
+25 
-31 QQLTYRELD
+31 
-40 SASDD
+40 
-45 LSIELASHGVA
+45 
-56 SGQVVPIL
+56 
-64 SGRCTGSIIAILA
+64 
-77 VLKLRACYVPMDVD
+77 
-91 TWGVDRIESTLDRV
+91 
-105 KPALIITTKPD
+105 
-116 VLSATSEQY
+116 
-125 HILHIRQD
+125 
-133 GGGFQFLASHAASST
+133 
-148 ITPQTAELQ
+148 
-157 SQSGCVEEDWAYL
+157 
-170 IFTSGSTGKPKGVI
+170 
-184 VKQKSISTLVTE
+184 
-196 SNPHLPFNLSAG
+196 
-208 LEDRVLLIFSFA
+208 
-220 FDGESFPY
+220 
-228 YHVSMRSRLTHFVVK
+228 
-243 ACAYVILS
+243 
-251 TLCNGATL
+251 
-259 VLSSPITLA
+259 
-268 DVANTCTI
+268 
-276 WITTPSI
+276 
-283 LSAMDPTRGYKNV
+283 MDPSRGYKSV

-304 SPTPSLIKNWS
+304 SPTPPLIKNWS
-315 VPNRRLIN
+315 APNRRLIN

-379 VGYLGDEEL
+379 VGYFGDEDL
-388 TRKMFIQRDGET
+388 TRKMFIQRGPHGEI

-410 TAEGYVF
+410 TADGYVF
-417 CGRKDGVVKNRG
+417 CGRKDGVVKIRG
-429 FMVNLES
+429 FLVNLES
-436 EVEPAMMSSSGDEPS
+436 EVEPAMMSSSGQDPHS
-451 LRVQQCA
+451 RVQQCA
-458 AIKSPE
+458 AIKSAE

-469 FVSPACAAEG
+469 FVSPAGAVEG

-491 LVPDI
+491 LVPDT
-496 IHGIESFALTPN
+496 IHEVESFALTPN

-608 AIASGLERTEVDS
+608 NIASALERTEVDS
-621 GDTFSLEATETD
+621 GETYSLEATEAD
-633 LASFREALSIPNGE
+633 RVGFREALGIAKSE
-647 LQDVQLFPAT
+647 LDDVQVFPTT
-657 DMQTRMVRGTIAS
+657 DMQARMVRGTVAS

-691 FLHALRQAWS
+691 FLHALREAWS

-720 EPVQILNAAHTIQ
+720 EPVQVLNAPQTIQ
-733 WDEETVA
+733 WDEETVG
-740 SDAEWETRKD
+740 SDAEWEKRKH
-750 TTARFEPEELTSFDE
+750 TTARFESEELTSFDE
-765 RDVHA
+765 HDVHA
-770 LSRFQ
+770 LSEFK
-775 VISIPGEKSRVV
+775 VISIPGNKSRVV

-808 ELLHGIQGAHA
+808 ELLHGIQEAQT
-819 PCSQFYDAAWCLRN
+819 PCAQFSDAAWCLRN
-833 LTKRD
+833 LVKRD
-838 SGSARAFWKD
+838 SGLAREFWKD
-848 LLYVQSQSIPRLRLA
+848 LLQAQSKSIPRLRLS
-863 PPSAETLKPRPQA
+863 PPSTEASKPRPQA
-876 EIRRRMSVR
+876 EVRRRMSVR

-891 AAKERGVTTAAI
+891 AAKERGVTTASI
-903 VYSAWAILLSRYCDS
+903 VYSAWAIMLSRYCDS
-918 QAVVLGAVLSGRSL
+918 KAVVLGAVLSGRSL
-932 PLDGVEKI
+932 PLDGIEKI

-950 PAETDPSLAVT
+950 PAAVEPEMVLT

-988 TGFRGTEYYDTLLA
+988 TGLRGTEYYETLMA
-1002 IQYDFPETEWPDNKP
+1002 IQYDFPETEWIENQPQ
-1017 KLCSPPYDV
+1017 LCSPPYDV
-1026 SYVETTEM
+1026 SYVENTEM

-1041 VIDGHLDARF
+1041 VVDEHLDARF
-1051 MYQTSHFSEETIER
+1051 MYNTSHFCDSTIER
-1065 MIRHFE
+1065 MTRHFE
-1071 NILVAFL
+1071 NILAAFL
-1078 EACSEDPRQSGHTV
+1078 NVCFEDPRQSGRTV
-1092 GDISDLMLG
+1092 GDISDFMLG
-1101 REELQ
+1101 SDELQ
-1106 ERLNCTGEQL
+1106 ECLNCTGQEL
-1116 EEPYQGQET
+1116 EEPYQGPET
-1125 LSEAFEDSLKT
+1125 LFEAFEDSLKT
-1136 HRDLLAVEGLNKSL
+1136 HQDLLAVEGLDKSL
-1150 TYRELDTKTAHISR
+1150 TYRELDTMTAHISK
-1164 VLKEHGA
+1164 VLGEHGA

-1195 RTGAAYCP
+1195 RFGAAYCP
-1203 IDHKLPW
+1203 VDHKLPW
-1210 ERQKYMISVCSPPV
+1210 ERQNYMMSVCSPPV
-1224 VLFPA
+1224 VLFPNK
-1229 TLSKENSAGFDNVPI
+1229 SSRKGSPGFENVPI
-1244 QFDVQTIL
+1244 LLDVETIL
-1252 SVDDKNGISFDHIEW
+1252 SIEGDNRLLVDRTEGS
-1267 SDGNSHTM
+1267 GG
-1275 SPRGDE
+1275 SPPTAPLSNGDE

-1337 EVFSSLLYGATL
+1337 EAFSSMLYGATL

-1377 DPAQYPNLKI
+1377 DPAHFPNLKI

-1406 RTLQNGYAPAECTLI
+1406 RMLQNGYAPAECTLI

-1429 NTPISIGKPVPRVNF
+1429 DTPVSIGKPVPRVNF

-1456 GVTGEIHI
+1456 GVTGEIYI
-1464 SGIQVTPGYLNNEQE
+1464 SGIQVTPGYLNNDQE

-1490 EGWTMFRTGDMGRW
+1490 DGWKMFRTGDMGRW

-1530 DVEASILRVAP
+1530 DVEASILRVAS

-1551 GGTLRAFVTPESVDT
+1551 GGTLRAFVTPESADT
-1566 DQLLQLLRRHLPE
+1566 EQLLQLLRRHLPE
-1579 YSTPNVITV
+1579 YSTPNVITAL
-1588 MKELPVSR
+1588 KELPVSR

-1606 EMRLERDSGLQPLDS
+1606 EMRLERDSGLQPLES
-1621 QTERD
+1621 QTELD
-1626 VAGVWAELLGRD
+1626 VAGIWAELLGRD
-1638 VEESPISASDG
+1638 LKESPISAFDS

-1673 KVPLRIVIRHQVLR
+1673 KVPLKVVIRHQVLR
-1687 ELCCALDEHL
+1687 ELCRAMDEHL
-1697 GREQHSTTSGKKTPE
+1697 GLEQHGATSDKTAVTE
-1712 VEDNSCPK
+1712 RENRTK
-1720 RFVDTKTSVR
+1720 RFVDTVR
-1730 PGKLPASYLE
+1730 CPRSERLPASYLE
-1740 QEMVLNQLLCEGSPM
+1740 QEMVLNQLLCKGSPI

-1773 ARAYQRTVEKHE
+1773 SKAYQRTLEKHE

-1791 HIETDGTVTR
+1791 HVESDGTVTR
-1801 SIRPAGEWELETYT
+1801 SIRPAEEWKLESHT
-1815 CTQHEVDE
+1815 CNQHEVDD
-1823 FVSKTIQRPLDPF
+1823 FVSETIQRPMDPF

-1846 NINPWKTTI
+1846 RITPWKTTI
-1855 IVVISHIIGDGPTL
+1855 IVIISHIVGDGPTL
-1869 HYALGDISAEYAR
+1869 HLALSEISAEYDR
-1882 LAITNGSDQ
+1882 LAIADGLENPE
-1891 LQASVSPPASSLN
+1891 ASASQPVSSLN
-1904 YLDWSSWASD
+1904 YLDWSIWASD
-1914 ALLTTPNDDT
+1914 SLLRSPNDDT

-1933 APEACRPLGHPPQPH
+1933 APEACRPLGQPPQPH

-1962 HHRRLA
+1962 HHRRLT
-1968 ALSLAHGITMH
+1968 ALSLNHGITMH
-1979 QLALGTTFLALQSI
+1979 QLALGAMFIALQST
-1993 QPPHHPARG
+1993 QALNARG

-2019 TEDMLGMFL
+2019 TENMLGMFL
-2028 DRLVVPLTWDFDG
+2028 DRLVVPLTWDFD
-2041 GHSSSFSGAGDS
+2041 HSSSGDTTPGGSG
-2053 SPRGGAGSSLGD
+2053 SLGD
-2065 FFDMVGDRSRAALAH
+2065 FFEMVGDRSRAALAN

-2088 TILRESSSQDLF
+2088 SILRESAQDI
-2100 AANRAEPSLAW
+2100 ASNRAEPSLTW

-2128 GSLSLEGVETVERED
+2128 GRLRLEGVETVERED

-2158 DKGERGLQVEL
+2158 DKGDRGLQVEL
-2169 ECADGLLDEER
+2169 ECADGLLDGEK
-2180 AGRLEGAL
+2180 ADRLESAL

-2196 GGASLDGILRVITDT
+2196 GGASIDGIIRVITET
-2211 SVRQD
+2211 AVKQD
-2216 DRLPTPQ
+2216 YRLPTPP
-2223 SERDSLDYKQ
+2223 SERESLDYKQ
-2233 ETRGS
+2233 DTRSNASGT
-2238 AGGRSDDG
+2238 SDDS
-2246 RALAIKTAVAECLG
+2246 RTLAIKKAVTECLG
-2260 RPLETSNLS
+2260 RPAEASNGG
-2269 ETFWELGASS
+2269 ETFWELGANS
-2279 MDALVLQK
+2279 MDALILQK
-2287 LCEKKGVEVD
+2287 VCEKTGIDVD
-2297 LRAMFETADMTAW
+2297 LRAMFETPDITLW

>member
-1 MKCLVELFQDHVSA
+1 M
-15 NPDAL
+15 
-20 ALEDS
+20 
-25 SETGFS
+25 
-31 QQLTYRELD
+31 
-40 SASDD
+40 
-45 LSIELASHGVA
+45 
-56 SGQVVPIL
+56 
-64 SGRCTGSIIAILA
+64 
-77 VLKLRACYVPMDVD
+77 
-91 TWGVDRIESTLDRV
+91 
-105 KPALIITTKPD
+105 
-116 VLSATSEQY
+116 
-125 HILHIRQD
+125 
-133 GGGFQFLASHAASST
+133 
-148 ITPQTAELQ
+148 
-157 SQSGCVEEDWAYL
+157 
-170 IFTSGSTGKPKGVI
+170 
-184 VKQKSISTLVTE
+184 
-196 SNPHLPFNLSAG
+196 
-208 LEDRVLLIFSFA
+208 
-220 FDGESFPY
+220 
-228 YHVSMRSRLTHFVVK
+228 VK

-259 VLSSPITLA
+259 VLSSPVTLA
-268 DVANTCTI
+268 EVASTCSI

-283 LSAMDPTRGYKNV
+283 LSAMDPTRGYERV

-315 VPNRRLIN
+315 APSRRLIN

-333 VSMAEMRPDEP
+333 VSMGEMRPDEP

-358 VDADDN
+358 LDADDN
-364 EADEGEM
+364 EADEGELV
-371 ILGGPGIA
+371 LGGPGIA

-388 TRKMFIQRDGET
+388 TQKMFICRGPQGEV

-410 TAEGYVF
+410 TADGYVF

-436 EVEPAMMSSSGDEPS
+436 EVEPAMMSSSGDRPS
-451 LRVQQCA
+451 SRVQQCA

-469 FVSPACAAEG
+469 FVCPVGAAEG

-548 EAVRHAICTVLRV
+548 EAARHAICTVLRV

-608 AIASGLERTEVDS
+608 GIASALERTEIEA
-621 GDTFSLEATETD
+621 GETRSLEATEAD
-633 LASFREALSIPNGE
+633 RASFREHLAVHQDE
-647 LQDVQLFPAT
+647 LDDVQVFPAT
-657 DMQTRMVRGTIAS
+657 DMQTRMVRGTVAS
-670 PSMNFLKIGMTFDH
+670 PAMNFLKIGMTFDH

-691 FLHALRQAWS
+691 FLHALRQAWD
-701 ALVKKHSILRTSFR
+701 ALVKKHSVLRTSFR

-720 EPVQILNAAHTIQ
+720 EPVQVLNANHNIH
-733 WDEETVA
+733 WEEETVC
-740 SDAEWETRKD
+740 SGAEWETKKD
-750 TTARFEPEELTSFDE
+750 ITARFEPEELTSFDE
-765 RDVHA
+765 RDVDA
-770 LSRFQ
+770 LSRLR
-775 VISIPGEKSRVV
+775 VVSLSGIKSRVV
-787 WTVHHALI
+787 WTVHHSLI

-808 ELLHGIQGAHA
+808 GLLHGIQEAQA
-819 PCSQFYDAAWCLRN
+819 PCPQFYDAAWCLRN

-838 SGSARAFWKD
+838 SGSAKFFWKD
-848 LLYVQSQSIPRLRLA
+848 LLQIQSQNIPRLRLS
-863 PPSAETLKPRPQA
+863 PPSAEALKPRPQA
-876 EIRRRMSVR
+876 EICRRMSVR

-918 QAVVLGAVLSGRSL
+918 QDVVLGAVLSGRSL

-940 VGPLVNTLPM
+940 IGPLVNTLPM
-950 PAETDPSLAVT
+950 PASADPKLALAA
-961 EFLQQ
+961 FLQQ
-966 TFQTLCRV
+966 TFQTICRV

-1002 IQYDFPETEWPDNKP
+1002 IQYDFPETEWPDHKP
-1017 KLCSPPYDV
+1017 QLCSPPYDV

-1041 VIDGHLDARF
+1041 VVDGHLDARF
-1051 MYQTSHFSEETIER
+1051 MYQTSHFSESTVER
-1065 MIRHFE
+1065 LSRHFE
-1071 NILVAFL
+1071 NILASFL
-1078 EACSEDPRQSGHTV
+1078 DACFEDPRQSGRTV

-1106 ERLNCTGEQL
+1106 ERLNYTGQELEQ
-1116 EEPYQGQET
+1116 PYQGPET
-1125 LSEAFEDSLKT
+1125 LQEALESSLKI
-1136 HRDLLAVEGLNKSL
+1136 HGDLLAVEGLEKTL
-1150 TYRELDTKTAHISR
+1150 TYRELDTRTARITR
-1164 VLKEHGA
+1164 VLRANGA
-1171 KPGKIVCVI
+1171 KPGKIVCVV

-1210 ERQKYMISVCSPPV
+1210 ERQKYMISVCSSPV
-1224 VLFPA
+1224 VLFPN
-1229 TLSKENSAGFDNVPI
+1229 TSSRTSSPGLDNVPASL
-1244 QFDVQTIL
+1244 DVEAIL
-1252 SVDDKNGISFDHIEW
+1252 SADDRNVLAVYQTEGSGEY
-1267 SDGNSHTM
+1267 
-1275 SPRGDE
+1275 SPTTSTPTGDE
-1281 IAVVIFTSGSTG
+1281 IGVVIFTSGSTG

-1354 SDPLAHLSKVD
+1354 SDPVAHLSKVD

-1377 DPAQYPNLKI
+1377 DPAQYPDLKI

-1406 RTLQNGYAPAECTLI
+1406 RLLQNGYAPAECTLI
-1421 ATAHRLQP
+1421 ATAHRLRP
-1429 NTPISIGKPVPRVNF
+1429 DSPISIGKPVPRVNF

-1456 GVTGEIHI
+1456 GVTGEIYI
-1464 SGIQVTPGYLNNEQE
+1464 SGIQVTPGYLNNDEE
-1479 TKARFLPDPFR
+1479 TRARFLPDPFR
-1490 EGWTMFRTGDMGRW
+1490 EGWKMFRTGDMGRW
-1504 LESGDIEYI
+1504 LASGDIEYI

-1551 GGTLRAFVTPESVDT
+1551 GGSLRAFVTPESVDT
-1566 DQLLQLLRRHLPE
+1566 ENLLQLLRRHLPE
-1579 YSTPNVITV
+1579 YSTPNVITAL
-1588 MKELPVSR
+1588 KELPVSR
-1596 NGKVDRAQLS
+1596 NGKVDRAKLS
-1606 EMRLERDSGLQPLDS
+1606 EMRLERDSGLQPLES

-1626 VAGVWAELLGRD
+1626 VASVWADLLGRD
-1638 VEESPISASDG
+1638 IDESPISASDG

-1673 KVPLRIVIRHQVLR
+1673 KVPLRVVIRHQILR
-1687 ELCCALDEHL
+1687 ELCRVLDEHL
-1697 GREQHSTTSGKKTPE
+1697 RRGKHDTTANKNVPTVEEHSCT
-1712 VEDNSCPK
+1712 K
-1720 RFVDTKTSVR
+1720 RFVDVEKRSGAER
-1730 PGKLPASYLE
+1730 SPASYLE
-1740 QEMVLNQLLCEGSPM
+1740 QEMVLNQLLSGGSPI

-1765 GPLDMQRL
+1765 GPLDTQRL
-1773 ARAYQRTVEKHE
+1773 ATAYRRVLEKHE

-1791 HIETDGTVTR
+1791 HIESDGTVTR
-1801 SIRPAGEWELETYT
+1801 SICPAGEWTLESHS
-1815 CTQHEVDE
+1815 CAQHEVDG
-1823 FVSKTIQRPLDPF
+1823 FVSKTIQRPMDPF
-1836 KEPLFQIHTA
+1836 KEPLFQIHAARIT
-1846 NINPWKTTI
+1846 PWKTVI
-1855 IVVISHIIGDGPTL
+1855 IAVISHIIGDGPTL
-1869 HYALGDISAEYAR
+1869 HYAMSDISAEYSG
-1882 LAITNGSDQ
+1882 LAVAVGSDK
-1891 LQASVSPPASSLN
+1891 LPASGSTPAASRN

-1914 ALLTTPNDDT
+1914 ALLKAPNDDT
-1924 ASFWKTHLS
+1924 ASFWRNHLS
-1933 APEACRPLGHPPQPH
+1933 APEACRPLGQLPQPH

-1968 ALSLAHGITMH
+1968 ALSLGHGITMH
-1979 QLALGTTFLALQSI
+1979 QLALGATFLALQGI
-1993 QPPHHPARG
+1993 QPRPSRG
-2002 PVTVALGAPM
+2002 PATVALGAPM

-2028 DRLVVPLTWDFDG
+2028 DRLVVPLTWDFG
-2041 GHSSSFSGAGDS
+2041 GATGGDS
-2053 SPRGGAGSSLGD
+2053 TPGGSGSLGE
-2065 FFDMVGDRSRAALAH
+2065 FLEMVGDSSRAALAH
-2080 FVPHRVLR
+2080 FVPHKVLR
-2088 TILRESSSQDLF
+2088 DILRESNDP
-2100 AANRAEPSLAW
+2100 AGYVRADPSLAW

-2128 GSLSLEGVETVERED
+2128 GCLVLDGVETVEREG

-2158 DKGERGLQVEL
+2158 DKGDRGLQVEL

-2180 AGRLEGAL
+2180 ADKLEGAL
-2188 ALVLELLG
+2188 ALLLELLG
-2196 GGASLDGILRVITDT
+2196 GGASIDGIMRVITD
-2211 SVRQD
+2211 SASRQD

-2223 SERDSLDYKQ
+2223 SERDSMDYKQ
-2233 ETRGS
+2233 E
-2238 AGGRSDDG
+2238 AKIVGGRGDDG
-2246 RALAIKTAVAECLG
+2246 RASVIKEAMIECLG
-2260 RPLETSNLS
+2260 RPLGTCNGS

-2287 LCEKKGVEVD
+2287 LCEQKGVDVD
-2297 LRAMFETADMTAW
+2297 LRAMFETPDMADW

>member
-1 MKCLVELFQDHVSA
+1 M
-15 NPDAL
+15 
-20 ALEDS
+20 
-25 SETGFS
+25 
-31 QQLTYRELD
+31 
-40 SASDD
+40 
-45 LSIELASHGVA
+45 
-56 SGQVVPIL
+56 
-64 SGRCTGSIIAILA
+64 
-77 VLKLRACYVPMDVD
+77 
-91 TWGVDRIESTLDRV
+91 
-105 KPALIITTKPD
+105 
-116 VLSATSEQY
+116 
-125 HILHIRQD
+125 
-133 GGGFQFLASHAASST
+133 
-148 ITPQTAELQ
+148 
-157 SQSGCVEEDWAYL
+157 
-170 IFTSGSTGKPKGVI
+170 
-184 VKQKSISTLVTE
+184 
-196 SNPHLPFNLSAG
+196 
-208 LEDRVLLIFSFA
+208 
-220 FDGESFPY
+220 
-228 YHVSMRSRLTHFVVK
+228 VK

-259 VLSSPITLA
+259 VLSSPVTLA
-268 DVANTCTI
+268 EAADTCTI

-364 EADEGEM
+364 EADEGELL
-371 ILGGPGIA
+371 LGGPGIA

-388 TRKMFIQRDGET
+388 TRKMFIRRGPDGEI

-410 TAEGYVF
+410 TADGYVF

-436 EVEPAMMSSSGDEPS
+436 EVEPAMMSSSGDDPS
-451 LRVQQCA
+451 ARVQQCA

-469 FVSPACAAEG
+469 FVSPAGAAEG

-496 IHGIESFALTPN
+496 IHGVESFALTPN

-591 LGFLTDVATIYA
+591 LGFATDVATIYS

-608 AIASGLERTEVDS
+608 GIASALEKTEVDQ
-621 GDTFSLEATETD
+621 GETGSLEATELDRT
-633 LASFREALSIPNGE
+633 SFREALAIPEGE
-647 LQDVQLFPAT
+647 LDDAQVFPAT
-657 DMQTRMVRGTIAS
+657 DMQTRMVRGTVAN

-701 ALVKKHSILRTSFR
+701 ALVKKHSALRTSFC

-720 EPVQILNAAHTIQ
+720 EPVQVLNMAQEIQ
-733 WDEETVA
+733 WDEESLGSET
-740 SDAEWETRKD
+740 EWEARKH
-750 TTARFEPEELTSFDE
+750 TTAKFQLEELKTFDE

-770 LSRFQ
+770 LSSFR
-775 VISIPGEKSRVV
+775 VISLPGVKSRVV

-808 ELLHGIQGAHA
+808 ELLHGIQGAQTRC
-819 PCSQFYDAAWCLRN
+819 PQFSDAAWCLRS
-833 LTKRD
+833 LAQRD
-838 SGSARAFWKD
+838 SSLAKEFWKD
-848 LLYVQSQSIPRLRLA
+848 LLKTQSQDIPRLRLP
-863 PPSAETLKPRPQA
+863 PPSAETQKPRPQA
-876 EIRRRMSVR
+876 ESHRRLSVQ

-891 AAKERGVTTAAI
+891 AAKERGVTTASL

-918 QAVVLGAVLSGRSL
+918 KAVVLGAVLSGRSL

-940 VGPLVNTLPM
+940 IGPLVNTLPM
-950 PAETDPSLAVT
+950 PASVDPDMPMT

-988 TGFRGTEYYDTLLA
+988 TGYRGTEYYDTLLA
-1002 IQYDFPETEWPDNKP
+1002 IQYDFPESEWPDHKP
-1017 KLCSPPYDV
+1017 QLCSPPYDV

-1041 VIDGHLDARF
+1041 VVDGHLDARF
-1051 MYQTSHFSEETIER
+1051 MYQTANFSEDTIVR
-1065 MIRHFE
+1065 MVGHFE
-1071 NILVAFL
+1071 NILAGFL
-1078 EACSEDPRQSGHTV
+1078 DACFEDPRRSGHTV

-1101 REELQ
+1101 SEELR
-1106 ERLNCTGEQL
+1106 ERLNCTGKEL
-1116 EEPYQGQET
+1116 EEAYQGPET
-1125 LSEAFEDSLKT
+1125 LPEALEDSLKR
-1136 HRDLLAVEGLNKSL
+1136 HRDLLAVEGLNRSL
-1150 TYRELDTKTAHISR
+1150 TYGELDQETARISKM
-1164 VLKEHGA
+1164 LEKHGA
-1171 KPGKIVCVI
+1171 KSGEIVCVV

-1195 RTGAAYCP
+1195 RAGAAYCP

-1224 VLFPA
+1224 VLFPNA
-1229 TLSKENSAGFDNVPI
+1229 SSRTGSPGFDNVPLL
-1244 QFDVQTIL
+1244 DVQTIL
-1252 SVDDKNGISFDHIEW
+1252 SGDGIGLP
-1267 SDGNSHTM
+1267 DGRNKELDE
-1275 SPRGDE
+1275 SPRALSTTTGDA

-1354 SDPLAHLSKVD
+1354 SDPLAHLSRVD

-1377 DPAQYPNLKI
+1377 DPAHYPNLKI

-1421 ATAHRLQP
+1421 ATAHRLEP
-1429 NTPISIGKPVPRVNF
+1429 STPISIGKPVPRVNF

-1464 SGIQVTPGYLNNEQE
+1464 SGIQVTPGYLNNDQE
-1479 TKARFLPDPFR
+1479 TKARFLPDPFHKGR
-1490 EGWTMFRTGDMGRW
+1490 KMFRTGDMGRW

-1530 DVEASILRVAP
+1530 DVEASILRVAQG
-1541 DIDNVAVVVA
+1541 IDNVAVVVT
-1551 GGTLRAFVTPESVDT
+1551 GGSLRAFVTPETVAT
-1566 DQLLQLLRRHLPE
+1566 EELLQLLRHHLPE
-1579 YSTPNVITV
+1579 YSTPNIITAL
-1588 MKELPVSR
+1588 KELPVSR
-1596 NGKVDRAQLS
+1596 NGKVDRAYLS
-1606 EMRLERDSGLQPLDS
+1606 EMRLERDSGVQPLDS

-1626 VAGVWAELLGRD
+1626 VAEVWAELLGRD
-1638 VEESPISASDG
+1638 LEESPIGASDG

-1658 LQIRLAQRLSKLWGT
+1658 LQIRLAQRLSKLWGA
-1673 KVPLRIVIRHQVLR
+1673 KVPLRVVIRHQVLR
-1687 ELCCALDEHL
+1687 ELCRALDAHL
-1697 GREQHSTTSGKKTPE
+1697 SRDQHGTTSRNMTQAAE
-1712 VEDNSCPK
+1712 EENCTK
-1720 RFVDTKTSVR
+1720 RFIDMKKSVR
-1730 PGKLPASYLE
+1730 RERVPASYLE
-1740 QEMVLNQLLCEGSPM
+1740 QEMVLNQLLSGGSPI

-1773 ARAYQRTVEKHE
+1773 ATAYRRTLEKHE

-1791 HIETDGTVTR
+1791 HIESDGTVTR
-1801 SIRPAGEWELETYT
+1801 STRPAGEWGLENHTR
-1815 CTQHEVDE
+1815 TQQEVDE
-1823 FVSKTIQRPLDPF
+1823 FVCETIQRPMDPF

-1846 NINPWKTTI
+1846 SITPWKTTI

-1869 HYALGDISAEYAR
+1869 HYALSEISAEYAG
-1882 LAITNGSDQ
+1882 LEVADGSDI
-1891 LQASVSPPASSLN
+1891 LQASKSPTTASLN

-1914 ALLTTPNDDT
+1914 ALLKSPTDDT
-1924 ASFWKTHLS
+1924 SSFWKSHLS
-1933 APEACRPLGHPPQPH
+1933 TPEVCRPLGQYPQPH
-1948 SYRGRTRTWTVRPE
+1948 SYHGRTRTWTVRPE

-1968 ALSLAHGITMH
+1968 ALSLGHGITMH
-1979 QLALGTTFLALQSI
+1979 QLALGATFLALQSI
-1993 QPPHHPARG
+1993 QARPGRG

-2028 DRLVVPLTWDFDG
+2028 DRLVVPLTWDFG
-2041 GHSSSFSGAGDS
+2041 NSSASGENTPRDS
-2053 SPRGGAGSSLGD
+2053 ASLGE
-2065 FFDMVGDRSRAALAH
+2065 FFGMVGDRSRAALAH

-2088 TILRESSSQDLF
+2088 SILRESPQDLT
-2100 AANRAEPSLAW
+2100 ATRAEPSLTW

-2128 GSLSLEGVETVERED
+2128 GRLRLDGVETVERED

-2158 DKGERGLQVEL
+2158 DKGDQGLKVEL
-2169 ECADGLLDEER
+2169 ECADELLDEER
-2180 AGRLEGAL
+2180 ADRLEGAL

-2196 GGASLDGILRVITDT
+2196 GGASIDGILRVITDT
-2211 SVRQD
+2211 AVRQG

-2223 SERDSLDYKQ
+2223 SERNSLDYKQ
-2233 ETRGS
+2233 DTKGGAGS
-2238 AGGRSDDG
+2238 ISDDG
-2246 RALAIKTAVAECLG
+2246 RALVIREAISECLG
-2260 RPLETSNLS
+2260 RPLEINNGA
-2269 ETFWELGASS
+2269 ETFWELGANS

-2287 LCEKKGVEVD
+2287 LCERKGVDVD
-2297 LRAMFETADMTAW
+2297 LRAMFETPDVTEW